1 MEKFSSPKTAK
12 VKSALRRQLKDSQ
25 FALKPAEV
33 RKVIYACDNPRDRT
47 LVATLAATGMRR
59 AEVAALD
66 IRDVDLEARRV
77 TIRSGKGGKQRTV
90 PITEELA
97 SDLRL
102 LVGKRATGPVFLSNR
117 RGPLTPR
124 RVNYIVA
131 DAGERAGVKNP
142 NPASHGRLTCH
153 LFRHTFARHWK
164 QRGGDIESL
173 AQILGHASSS
183 TTAGLYGT
191 LSIDDVQANYHR
203 LIGPLID

>member
-12 VKSALRRQLKDSQ
+12 VNSGPRRQLKNSQ

-66 IRDVDLEARRV
+66 ARDVDLEARRV

-102 LVGKRATGPVFLSNR
+102 LIGKRTTGPVFLSNR
-117 RGPLTPR
+117 HGALTTR
-124 RVNYIVA
+124 QVNYIVA
-131 DAGERAGVKNP
+131 DAGTRAGVKNP
-142 NPASHGRLTCH
+142 NPSSCGRLTCH

-183 TTAGLYGT
+183 TTVDLYGT
-191 LSIDDVQANYHR
+191 LSIDDVQANYDR
-203 LIGPLID
+203 LTRDPL

>member
-1 MEKFSSPKTAK
+1 MEKFSSPMTAK
-12 VKSALRRQLKDSQ
+12 AKSGPRRQLKNSQ

-47 LVATLAATGMRR
+47 LVATLAATGVRR
-59 AEVAALD
+59 AEVAAID
-66 IRDVDLEARRV
+66 ARDVDLEARRI
-77 TIRSGKGGKQRTV
+77 TIRAGKGGKQRTV

-102 LVGKRATGPVFLSNR
+102 LLGRRATGPVFLSNR
-117 RGPLTPR
+117 RGPLTTR
-124 RVNYIVA
+124 QVNYIVA
-131 DAGERAGVKNP
+131 EAGARAGVKNP
-142 NPASHGRLTCH
+142 NPSSAGRITCH

-183 TTAGLYGT
+183 TTVDLYGT
-191 LSIDDVQANYHR
+191 LSIDDVQEHYDR
-203 LIGPLID
+203 LTRDLR